1 MQLIGYSVHQG
12 SPWLYKPDRLSYLK
26 PAWNTQ
32 DPASINVKTEM
43 LFFKA
48 SVYFLLT
55 LYLNSESSYLKS

>member
-12 SPWLYKPDRLSYLK
+12 SPWLYKPDRLSHLK

-43 LFFKA
+43 FFKA